1 MMTALSNERDRPALA
16 LPVAQSIVDVMT
28 TYGWRQSRQS
38 PATDRDD
45 APSPMQ
51 TLILANGVL
60 GTRMA
65 RLSDDSWFTARA
77 LAAPRPQTLI
87 DETFLR
93 ILSRPPR
100 DAERTQF
107 ANLLTPVFANRIVA
121 GAPVRASRRET
132 DGRVSW
138 SNHLSAEASLIR
150 MEEERKL
157 RFGDQPT
164 ARLTKEF
171 RERYEDML
179 WALMNSPEFAMVP

>member
-1 MMTALSNERDRPALA
+1 
-16 LPVAQSIVDVMT
+16 MT
-28 TYGWRQSRQS
+28 TFGWRQSRQS
-38 PATDRDD
+38 PSTDRDD
-45 APSPMQ
+45 AASPMQ

-65 RLSDDSWFTARA
+65 RLSDDSAFTDLA
-77 LAAPRPQTLI
+77 LRNLPLRELI
-87 DETFLR
+87 DESFLR
-93 ILSRPPR
+93 VLSRAPE
-100 DAERTQF
+100 DSERKLY
-107 ANLLTPVFANRIVA
+107 ANLLEPVYANRIVA
-121 GAPVRASRRET
+121 GAQARSTKRES

-164 ARLTKEF
+164 ARLQKDF

-179 WALMNSPEFAMVP
+179 WALINSPEFAMVP

>member
-1 MMTALSNERDRPALA
+1 MALDELPAAKL
-16 LPVAQSIVDVMT
+16 V
-28 TYGWRQSRQS
+28 
-38 PATDRDD
+38 
-45 APSPMQ
+45 
-51 TLILANGVL
+51 
-60 GTRMA
+60 
-65 RLSDDSWFTARA
+65 
-77 LAAPRPQTLI
+77 

-93 ILSRPPR
+93 LLSRPPEATEKVSFLR
-100 DAERTQF
+100 
-107 ANLLTPVFANRIVA
+107 LLEPVYSDRVVA
-121 GAPVRASRRET
+121 GAKARATKRES

-164 ARLTKEF
+164 ARLTKAF